1 MGNTFNLI
9 PSSKSDWDAV
19 HNLQAASAEQ
29 IIALADNLLPW
40 LKDMNWPIA
49 DYIQALL
56 VPHVEAI
63 SDNIVHVLQDSDDD
77 VWKSWLISV
86 LVAEIPTAQL
96 SFSMKEALMRIVEHP
111 TAGEQEYVSDTARSV
126 LELDE

>member
-1 MGNTFNLI
+1 MENAFHLI
-9 PSSKSDWDAV
+9 PASKRDWDAV

-29 IIALADNLLPW
+29 IIALADDLLPW
-40 LKDMNWPIA
+40 LQDMNWPIA

-56 VPHVEAI
+56 VPHVQAI
-63 SDNIVHVLQDSDDD
+63 SDNIVRVLQESDDD
-77 VWKSWLISV
+77 VWKSWLLSV

-96 SFSMKEALMRIVEHP
+96 SCSMKEALRRIVEHP
-111 TAGEQEYVSDTARSV
+111 TAGEQEYVLDAARSV